1 MKPKVIVIGAGVA
14 GLAAAIRLACQGHA
28 VTVFEANAFVG
39 GKINSQRFGDYR
51 FDMGPSVFTGPE
63 YLEELYTLCGK
74 DFATF
79 KHRQL
84 AHSFAYFY
92 PDGLRMHLP
101 AEKSLL
107 VQELASKL
115 DEDPEVLKKYL
126 DKAARNYA
134 HIAPLFIETSLHRF
148 SHWINSKLFRA
159 LLRIP
164 KYKLTQ
170 TMHRENQQRFRNPQ
184 TVQLFDRYATYNG
197 SSPYE
202 APAMLNMISNLEL
215 NTAPFL
221 PEKGMVQIADALY
234 SLACGQGVTFHLQE
248 KVEEILLE
256 NEQVR
261 GIRTNRG
268 TYDAGIVVSNMD
280 VSFTYEKLLS
290 GVARPRKILAQEKSS
305 SAVVFY
311 WGIRRQ
317 FRELDVHNIFFS
329 ANYEAEFTSIFKDK
343 ELPVD
348 PTIYIN
354 ITSKAIP
361 ADAPAGC
368 ENWFVM
374 VNAPIIEGQDW
385 SATVLQL
392 RERVIRKINSLLH
405 ADIEPL
411 IEVEHHLDPVQIEQ
425 RYSGKQG
432 SIYGNASNNAFAA
445 FYRHANYS
453 KKIRGLYFAG
463 VTVHPGGG
471 IPLALNSAK
480 IAAECIRTDYR

>member
-1 MKPKVIVIGAGVA
+1 MKAKVIVIGAGVA
-14 GLAAAIRLACQGHA
+14 GLAAAIRLACEGHA
-28 VTVFEANAFVG
+28 VTVFESNAFVG
-39 GKINSQRFGDYR
+39 GKINSRKFGDYR
-51 FDMGPSVFTGPE
+51 FDMGPSVFTGPQ

-74 DFATF
+74 DFKTF

-101 AEKSLL
+101 AERSQLIA
-107 VQELASKL
+107 ELAGKL
-115 DEDPEVLKKYL
+115 DEEPEVLKAYL
-126 DKAARNYA
+126 DKAAQNYA
-134 HIAPLFIETSLHRF
+134 HIAPLFIETSLHRM
-148 SHWINSKLFRA
+148 SHWLNRKLFRA

-164 KYKLTQ
+164 KYKLSQ
-170 TMHRENQQRFRNPQ
+170 TMHTENQKRFRNPK

-197 SSPYE
+197 SDPHQ

-221 PEKGMVQIADALY
+221 PERGMVQIAEALY
-234 SLACGQGVTFHLQE
+234 ELACGKGVTFHLQE
-248 KVEEILLE
+248 KVEEISLR
-256 NEQVR
+256 NGQVA
-261 GIRTNRG
+261 GVRTTRA
-268 TYDAGIVVSNMD
+268 TYDAEIVVSNMD
-280 VSFTYEKLLS
+280 VSFTYEKLLPGS
-290 GVARPRKILAQEKSS
+290 QRPAKILAQEKSS
-305 SAVVFY
+305 SAIVFY
-311 WGIRRQ
+311 WGIRKQ
-317 FRELDVHNIFFS
+317 FRELDVHNILFS
-329 ANYEAEFTSIFKDK
+329 ADYAAEFDAIFNKQ

-354 ITSKAIP
+354 ITSKALP
-361 ADAPAGC
+361 ADAPADC

-374 VNAPIIEGQDW
+374 INAPVIAGQDW
-385 SATVLQL
+385 NQL
-392 RERVIRKINSLLH
+392 VPQMRQQIIQKINRMLH
-405 ADIEPL
+405 TDIEPL
-411 IEVEHHLDPVQIEQ
+411 IEVEHCMDPLTIEKN
-425 RYSGKQG
+425 YHGKQG

-480 IAAECIRTDYR
+480 IAADCIRRDFR